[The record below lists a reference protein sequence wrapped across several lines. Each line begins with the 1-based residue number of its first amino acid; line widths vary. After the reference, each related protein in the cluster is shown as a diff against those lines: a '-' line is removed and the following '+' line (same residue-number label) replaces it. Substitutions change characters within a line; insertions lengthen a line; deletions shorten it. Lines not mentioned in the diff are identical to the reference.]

1 MSQAESSKLSLKVNI
16 CFFLV
21 ILRLNLGS
29 LLFSLTL
36 LALLFFLPGN
46 IYMASYAGDNTGSL
60 EGVYQR
66 VTEKNYYISGLVIAV
81 D

>member
-16 CFFLV
+16 YFFWV

>member
-1 MSQAESSKLSLKVNI
+1 
-16 CFFLV
+16 
-21 ILRLNLGS
+21 
-29 LLFSLTL
+29 
-36 LALLFFLPGN
+36 
-46 IYMASYAGDNTGSL
+46 MASYAGDNTGSL